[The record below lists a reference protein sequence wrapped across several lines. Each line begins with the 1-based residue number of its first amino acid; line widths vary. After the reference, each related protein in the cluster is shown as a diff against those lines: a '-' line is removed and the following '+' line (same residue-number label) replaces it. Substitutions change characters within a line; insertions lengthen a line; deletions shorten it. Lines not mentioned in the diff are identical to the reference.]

1 MINQVSETNYLGL
14 SVHLA
19 KMLFHGINEN
29 TSFVFA
35 RFTVIPRFCFVEK
48 HFSYR
53 FRTFPTRAGAV
64 IKKKMD
70 YVHSADLIIILVK
83 TLLLMTER
91 AISVI
96 YWHVLSTRERSVSL
110 LSMHFEDTRYERW
123 LFFYFETLP
132 KEISILLK
140 G

>member
-1 MINQVSETNYLGL
+1 MG
-14 SVHLA
+14 
-19 KMLFHGINEN
+19 
-29 TSFVFA
+29 
-35 RFTVIPRFCFVEK
+35 
-48 HFSYR
+48 
-53 FRTFPTRAGAV
+53 
-64 IKKKMD
+64 
-70 YVHSADLIIILVK
+70 YVLWADFIIISVK

-91 AISVI
+91 AISVTLV

-123 LFFYFETLP
+123 LFFFYFETLP

>member
-1 MINQVSETNYLGL
+1 MINQVSETNYLSL

-48 HFSYR
+48 RFSYR

-64 IKKKMD
+64 IKKKNGLCPLGRSYHHFGENSSVD
-70 YVHSADLIIILVK
+70 DRACDICY
-83 TLLLMTER
+83 LL
-91 AISVI
+91 ACFV
-96 YWHVLSTRERSVSL
+96 YTREVGKSFKHAL
-110 LSMHFEDTRYERW
+110 
-123 LFFYFETLP
+123 
-132 KEISILLK
+132 
-140 G
+140 